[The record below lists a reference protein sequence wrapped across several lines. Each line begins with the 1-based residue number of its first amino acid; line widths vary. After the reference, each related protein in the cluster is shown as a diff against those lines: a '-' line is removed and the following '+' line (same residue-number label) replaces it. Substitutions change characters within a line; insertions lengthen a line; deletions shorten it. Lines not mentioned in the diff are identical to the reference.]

1 MGIDGEGYAI
11 PMPNTNEVITG
22 KPTFT
27 LYHPHKV
34 DNSYRCDAVFLSDF
48 DIQAKVQNFQKE
60 EERILIL
67 NTAIL

>member
-27 LYHPHKV
+27 LP
-34 DNSYRCDAVFLSDF
+34 SA
-48 DIQAKVQNFQKE
+48 QGG
-60 EERILIL
+60 
-67 NTAIL
+67 